1 MSKKYTAKKQEKDK
15 KELSSKDKIIPVFK
29 LLFPITA
36 KKFPLFFPCEIL
48 KTIIIVASTLLPVIV
63 SPMIIEELIT
73 DRDVKTLIILAAILV
88 GGECLISIIWEKLNN
103 ILQKYQQRLDNYFT
117 MLAGKHSMELD
128 FQLTEDKKALD
139 QVEKAKTGMDWYSG
153 GVYGIAEQLFGF
165 AANIF
170 NVFGLVVIISL
181 HAPLLLLL
189 ILVYVIIMGFV
200 TAKNNKIGM
209 EAYKKLSKINRLF
222 GYFGW
227 NIVDFRYGKDI
238 RLYEA
243 QKMMVDC
250 WDRNSEKSNAH
261 WKWQAETGMKYYL
274 IGDIA
279 NIARMIISYL
289 YAGFLAIEGV
299 FSVSVLV
306 QMIQAADELN
316 NKLGGLVYNAQ
327 EIAKRCNYAYEFVL
341 FMEYPEA
348 LEKGDR
354 PVDKEIKEIE
364 FRNVSFAYPGTDRKI
379 LDNINIRIKA
389 GEHLSIVGLNGA
401 GKTTFIKLLCRLY
414 DPTLGEILVNGVNI
428 KEYDYKQYMELFAP
442 VFQDFKLFA
451 FPFEENITLVDEAAT
466 DIDET
471 NNKKEK
477 SKDEPKPEN
486 ELKAASGKSLKAVSK
501 KDLKAALDSGERDA
515 AGVMDSKKVDNIIE
529 LVNLTDMV
537 SKLEKGKKTIIFK
550 YFDEAGI
557 EPSGGEQQKIAIARA
572 LYKQSPVV
580 ILDEPTAALDPIAE
594 YEIYRQF
601 HTLVGDKTAFYIS
614 HRLSSCRFCDRIAV
628 FSGGRIAE
636 YGTHDE
642 LVNKP
647 EGIYAEMYEAQAQYY
662 RNVS

>member
-1 MSKKYTAKKQEKDK
+1 MSTQKECNEKKQD
-15 KELSSKDKIIPVFK
+15 SKDGREKEMSSISKIFPVLK

-36 KKFPLFFPCEIL
+36 KKFPWFFPCEIF
-48 KTIIIVASTLLPVIV
+48 KIFIMVASTLLPVIV
-63 SPMIIEELIT
+63 SPMIIEELVTGRNVRI
-73 DRDVKTLIILAAILV
+73 LIILAAVLI
-88 GGECLISIIWEKLNN
+88 GGECIINIIWEKINN
-103 ILQKYQQRLDNYFT
+103 KLQKYQQRLENYFN

-139 QVEKAKTGMDWYSG
+139 QVEKARTGMDWYSG
-153 GVYGIAEQLFGF
+153 GVYGITEQLTGF
-165 AANIF
+165 IS
-170 NVFGLVVIISL
+170 NVFTAFGLVLIISL
-181 HAPLLLLL
+181 HAPLLLML
-189 ILVYVIIMGFV
+189 ILAYVVIMGFV

-209 EAYKKLSKINRLF
+209 EAYKKLSKVNRLF

-238 RLYEA
+238 RLYDA
-243 QKMMVDC
+243 KDMMVDC

-261 WKWQAETGMKYYL
+261 WEWQARTGMRYNL

-289 YAGFLAIEGV
+289 YTGFLAIKGV
-299 FSVSVLV
+299 FSVSVFV

-316 NKLGGLVYNAQ
+316 NKLGGLVYNLQ

-348 LEKGDR
+348 LKKGNR
-354 PVDKEIKEIE
+354 PFDNEIREIE
-364 FRNVSFAYPGTDRKI
+364 FKEVSFAYPGTDKKI
-379 LDNINIRIKA
+379 LDNISIKIKA

-414 DPTLGEILVNGVNI
+414 DPTSGEILVNGINI
-428 KEYDYKQYMELFAP
+428 KEYDYIQYLELFAP

-451 FPFEENITLVDEAAT
+451 FPMDENITL
-466 DIDET
+466 IDEDES
-471 NNKKEK
+471 NMVPYEKANKENGNRTKIQKE
-477 SKDEPKPEN
+477 SEMAHSLVSEKDITQN
-486 ELKAASGKSLKAVSK
+486 ERISDNES
-501 KDLKAALDSGERDA
+501 E
-515 AGVMDSKKVDNIIE
+515 KVDNIIN

-537 SKLEKGKKTIIFK
+537 LKLEKGKKTILFK

-572 LYKQSPVV
+572 LYKKAPVV

-614 HRLSSCRFCDRIAV
+614 HRLSSCRFCDRIVV

-636 YGTHDE
+636 YGTHDN
-642 LVNKP
+642 LIKNTD
-647 EGIYAEMYEAQAQYY
+647 GIYAKMYEAQAQYY
-662 RNVS
+662 RNVG